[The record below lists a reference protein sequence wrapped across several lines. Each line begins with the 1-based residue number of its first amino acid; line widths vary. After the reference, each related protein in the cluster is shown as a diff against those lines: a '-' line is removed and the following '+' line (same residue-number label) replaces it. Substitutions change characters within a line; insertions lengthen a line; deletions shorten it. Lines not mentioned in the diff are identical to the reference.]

1 MSWPN
6 PFLRKDKDSRY
17 AWGYNFQWTP
27 QHMTPEEMHPLK
39 YSYDVLSEK
48 CLERLDTISP
58 PNPAEQLPRNRSRPI
73 ASTKPPVKRDLYAL
87 LRDHASEDETL
98 GQLWDEV
105 NTIPD
110 WVDWDQIARGQDG
123 KAYEYQQAI
132 FPSVAAKRPETVPYA
147 RSDFF
152 FLYLLT
158 RASSELLAACF
169 WRILLAN
176 LLNSILQIWRCC
188 LDCCMD
194 CFASELVYL
203 S

>member
-1 MSWPN
+1 
-6 PFLRKDKDSRY
+6 
-17 AWGYNFQWTP
+17 
-27 QHMTPEEMHPLK
+27 MTPEEMHPLK
-39 YSYDVLSEK
+39 YSYDVLGEK

-73 ASTKPPVKRDLYAL
+73 ASTKPAVKRDLYAL

-132 FPSVAAKRPETVPYA
+132 SLCGSKEAGN
-147 RSDFF
+147 RS
-152 FLYLLT
+152 
-158 RASSELLAACF
+158 
-169 WRILLAN
+169 IG
-176 LLNSILQIWRCC
+176 
-188 LDCCMD
+188 
-194 CFASELVYL
+194 
-203 S
+203 

>member
-6 PFLRKDKDSRY
+6 PFLRKDENSRY

-27 QHMTPEEMHPLK
+27 QHMTPEEMDPLK
-39 YSYDVLSEK
+39 YSYDVLGEK

-73 ASTKPPVKRDLYAL
+73 ASAKPPVKRDLYAL

-123 KAYEYQQAI
+123 K
-132 FPSVAAKRPETVPYA
+132 
-147 RSDFF
+147 
-152 FLYLLT
+152 
-158 RASSELLAACF
+158 
-169 WRILLAN
+169 
-176 LLNSILQIWRCC
+176 
-188 LDCCMD
+188 
-194 CFASELVYL
+194 VY
-203 S
+203 